1 MKKWLFLICA
11 LMMSV
16 ACIGVAKAGS
26 GYNPGEFVYE
36 GSEGK
41 ATRCGDYR
49 YVMLKDGTVEI
60 VKYLGYTKMLE
71 IPSKLDGKTV
81 TSIGQE
87 AFFGR
92 ARLTE
97 VVIPNT
103 ITYIADRAFEKCSEL
118 GYISIPG
125 SVGSIGDS
133 AFLGCEKAAFLYI
146 APGVNSIG
154 DYAFY
159 FCRSMMVATLPNTIS
174 QLGEFAFGD
183 CDSLTSFI
191 IPDGVL
197 NVTANTFYNCDRL
210 TDIQVSAVHPTL
222 ENVDGVLFN
231 KAEKCLVYYP
241 CALKDKEY
249 CIPEGTCSIANGAF
263 CACSS
268 LSRIT
273 IPDGI
278 TSIGESAFSDCTFL
292 SSVVIPYGVTSI
304 GSFTFYNCTF
314 LSSVVIPDS
323 VTSIDIRA
331 FEGCETLIS
340 VNIPESVTQIFD
352 DAFLNLPPTLTFTVT
367 PGSYAEQYAIDHN
380 IPCVYAAEATPAPD
394 AEEGEAAP
402 ADASWTCACGS
413 INDYSFC
420 PRCGAARPV
429 VEPTCSNCGY
439 DPEGET
445 PNFCPHCGNRF

>member
-1 MKKWLFLICA
+1 MKKWLVLICA
-11 LMMSV
+11 VMMLSV
-16 ACIGVAKAGS
+16 TCIGVAAAES

-92 ARLTE
+92 TRLTE

-125 SVGSIGDS
+125 SVGSIGDF
-133 AFLGCEKAAFLYI
+133 AFDGCEKAAFLYI

-183 CDSLTSFI
+183 CDSLTSFS
-191 IPDGVL
+191 IPDSVI
-197 NVTANTFYNCDRL
+197 NVSANTFYNCDRL
-210 TDIQVSAVHPTL
+210 TDIQVSANHPTL
-222 ENVDGVLFN
+222 EVVDGVLFN
-231 KAEKCLVYYP
+231 KKENCLVRYP
-241 CALKDKEY
+241 CALKNKEY
-249 CIPEGTCSIANGAF
+249 CIPEGTCSIASGAF
-263 CACSS
+263 RACSS

-292 SSVVIPYGVTSI
+292 SSVVIPDGVTSI
-304 GSFTFYNCTF
+304 GSCTFYNCTF

-331 FEGCETLIS
+331 FEGCETLTS
-340 VNIPESVTQIFD
+340 VNIPESVTQILD
-352 DAFLNLPPTLTFTVT
+352 DAFLNLPPTLTITVT
-367 PGSYAEQYAIDHN
+367 PGSYAEQYAINNN
-380 IPCVYAAEATPAPD
+380 IPYIFADAATPVP
-394 AEEGEAAP
+394 AEFTPIPTNAA
-402 ADASWTCACGS
+402 WHCTCGAV
-413 INDYSFC
+413 NTTNFC
-420 PRCGAARPV
+420 PNCGTARPV
-429 VEPTCSNCGY
+429 VEPTCTNCGY
-439 DPEGET
+439 KPEGAA